1 MNAEIMMLVVTLVI
15 GFSLF
20 FMLIAK
26 KGSPRKA
33 FYLWLIQLIV
43 VLSISTFM
51 LNLGVIDTFTS
62 VFGLI
67 TILMLILVLSNKK
80 SKV

>member
-20 FMLIAK
+20 FMVVAK

-43 VLSISTFM
+43 LLSISTFI
-51 LNLGVIDTFTS
+51 LNVGLIDIFTS
-62 VFGLI
+62 TFGLI
-67 TILMLILVLSNKK
+67 TMLMLILVLPNKK
-80 SKV
+80 SQV